1 MNFKKI
7 LLPIL
12 FLLIPLVINAE
23 ACEPEKVVIE
33 SIKVN
38 NKTDNVVEKSA
49 PSVSG
54 RDLNL
59 DLEMFEVGDT
69 IEYVMV
75 VKNGSSSDY
84 ELDKTSLSKSSDFI
98 EYILETKDN
107 STIVKAGEEK
117 EVLVRVQYKNQVSDD
132 SYVDGVYQDTKNLA
146 VNLSSEEP
154 ESPIVNPKTGIY
166 TTLIIIPILVISAI
180 VAIALRKKRYGSIM
194 AIILGLIV
202 IVPTSVYAI
211 CKCSLNVDSKVE
223 VLKAKKVCIYVGE
236 GGCSP
241 AKMSE
246 YKKRMV
252 FVPLETTV
260 GQFLTSQREKL
271 TSELSESD
279 ARRLG
284 NGLFVKSGIDAC
296 ENTAIERNK
305 NGTTEWQVFYN
316 ELNSCHDEFTE
327 PLNTSEE
334 YLNSPV
340 KESTEGCYN
349 FTIGSI
355 C

>member
-23 ACEPEKVVIE
+23 TCEPEKVVIE
-33 SIKVN
+33 SIEIN
-38 NKTDNVVEKSA
+38 NKTDNVIEKSA
-49 PSVSG
+49 PSVNG
-54 RDLNL
+54 RNLNL

-75 VKNGSSSDY
+75 VKNGSSADY
-84 ELDKTSLSKSSDFI
+84 ELDRTSLSKSSDFI

-107 STIVKAGEEK
+107 STIVKAGESK
-117 EVLVRVQYKNQVSDD
+117 EVLVKVQYKNQVSDD
-132 SYVDGVYQDTKNLA
+132 SYVNGVYQDTKNLA

-154 ESPIVNPKTGIY
+154 TNPIINPQTGMY

-180 VAIALRKKRYGSIM
+180 VAIVLRKKKYSNIM
-194 AIILGLIV
+194 GILLGLAILIPV
-202 IVPTSVYAI
+202 SISAI
-211 CKCSLNVDSKVE
+211 CKCELNVDSKVE
-223 VLKAKKVCIYVGE
+223 VVKAKKVCIYVGN
-236 GGCSP
+236 GGCSG
-241 AKMSE
+241 AKISE
-246 YKKRMV
+246 YTKKMV

-260 GQFLTSQREKL
+260 GEFLTSQRESII
-271 TSELSESD
+271 SELSESD
-279 ARRLG
+279 AMRLRD
-284 NGLFVKSGIDAC
+284 GLFVRTGIDAC
-296 ENTAIERNK
+296 EKTAIDRQA
-305 NGTTEWQVFYN
+305 NGTTDWRTYYDEI
-316 ELNSCHDEFTE
+316 NSCRDEFTE

-340 KESTEGCYN
+340 REASEGCYN
-349 FTIGSI
+349 FTLAEL